1 MRAESFIFL
10 LTNIK
15 GTEQIKMKKYVYQI
29 FHAFSVNLKLFLKPQ
44 VVKKA
49 HLTLCMYR

>member
-1 MRAESFIFL
+1 MRAESSIFL
-10 LTNIK
+10 LTNINLDTK
-15 GTEQIKMKKYVYQI
+15 QIES
-29 FHAFSVNLKLFLKPQ
+29 FLKLQ